1 MGPRSLIALGL
12 VLGACAGPAPVVEH
26 ITAMPS
32 PQPGCT
38 RVMLDVVNQGRG
50 HGQVQLEI
58 TLRDARLGRAIQ
70 AERTV
75 ELRAEQRLQLTED
88 IPAPEGVYAVAVRVE
103 YPD

>member
-1 MGPRSLIALGL
+1 VGSRSLIVLGL
-12 VLGACAGPAPVVEH
+12 LLGACAGPAPIVEN

-38 RVMLDVVNQGRG
+38 RVMMDVVNQGRG

-58 TLRDARLGRAIQ
+58 TLRDASLGHAIK
-70 AERTV
+70 AERMV
-75 ELRAEQRLQLTED
+75 ELRAEQRVQLTTD
-88 IPAPEGVYAVAVRVE
+88 IPTPEGVYSAAVRVE